1 VGFDSEGSG
10 RYGMRAVG
18 GASDGGTGVVGNR
31 GNNDNS
37 GSGSGKSQGKKRLG
51 GRVLVLC
58 KILYRIP
65 IRWECSRPAH
75 HEGNYISSKIWNVMP
90 NGKPIFLGRLS

>member
-1 VGFDSEGSG
+1 MGFDSEGSG

-51 GRVLVLC
+51 GRV
-58 KILYRIP
+58 
-65 IRWECSRPAH
+65 
-75 HEGNYISSKIWNVMP
+75 
-90 NGKPIFLGRLS
+90 